1 MNYKNNGMCQSRG
14 WKGSKLVKFN
24 TNPIV
29 KRWPVSDKRSST
41 GNLCYFTDQ
50 FDNHPWENPELN
62 QTLRSTVS
70 DHYFLAHFPQTSSSI
85 QFSFIWTGSC
95 GSTMGRLWFC
105 RLVCKKSKS
114 DVQARRRKSSEKGEV
129 GEEGDEEEEGRDPA
143 TTLQAMAGTGG
154 LFLSTLPD
162 VQLSFSNR
170 FTIFELVC
178 LLSDW
183 TRAFNPFI
191 YVWLK
196 CDLWKSTVICSD
208 QSTISGN
215 VGKELN
221 QLISM
226 MNNEDGGEGESWR
239 ITFMFNILFHYHNLF
254 FYLVVIFD
262 WVNFWCI
269 PSMKQLFE
277 IQHLTNPISLIIF

>member
-1 MNYKNNGMCQSRG
+1 
-14 WKGSKLVKFN
+14 
-24 TNPIV
+24 
-29 KRWPVSDKRSST
+29 
-41 GNLCYFTDQ
+41 
-50 FDNHPWENPELN
+50 
-62 QTLRSTVS
+62 
-70 DHYFLAHFPQTSSSI
+70 
-85 QFSFIWTGSC
+85 
-95 GSTMGRLWFC
+95 MGRLWFC

-129 GEEGDEEEEGRDPA
+129 GEEGEDEEEEGRDPA
-143 TTLQAMAGTGG
+143 TTLQAMAGTHSVLGH
-154 LFLSTLPD
+154 FPKH
-162 VQLSFSNR
+162 FN
-170 FTIFELVC
+170 IFELVS

>member
-1 MNYKNNGMCQSRG
+1 MSRPAG
-14 WKGSKLVKFN
+14 EKAARRARWG
-24 TNPIV
+24 
-29 KRWPVSDKRSST
+29 KRVT
-41 GNLCYFTDQ
+41 
-50 FDNHPWENPELN
+50 
-62 QTLRSTVS
+62 
-70 DHYFLAHFPQTSSSI
+70 
-85 QFSFIWTGSC
+85 
-95 GSTMGRLWFC
+95 
-105 RLVCKKSKS
+105 
-114 DVQARRRKSSEKGEV
+114 RRRKVEIRRPHCRPWQVLVDCSC
-129 GEEGDEEEEGRDPA
+129 P
-143 TTLQAMAGTGG
+143 
-154 LFLSTLPD
+154 LSQMFNTI
-162 VQLSFSNR
+162 
-170 FTIFELVC
+170 TIFELVC